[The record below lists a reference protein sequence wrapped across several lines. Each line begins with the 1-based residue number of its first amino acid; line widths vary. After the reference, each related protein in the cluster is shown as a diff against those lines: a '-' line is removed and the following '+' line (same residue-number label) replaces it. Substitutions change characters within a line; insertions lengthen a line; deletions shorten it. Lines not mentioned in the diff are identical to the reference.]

1 MDADQFSWLLSK
13 ELQGNLTA
21 EERAAME
28 AAMAAD
34 PELAEQRRLLLAFWQ
49 QQEDE
54 QDQNRITQQ
63 AFVRLVDQIKQTDPE
78 QWTAETPVIPLPE
91 YKPRR
96 SFRWLKVAA
105 LFLLLAGSAY
115 LLTLYFQHLQ
125 APAPQPL
132 ASKHNNKGYRSRIML
147 TDGSVVW
154 LNADSELKYPESF
167 EGSTERKVFLTGEAF
182 FEVAPDAQRPFFI
195 STSKM
200 NIRVLGTS
208 FNVKSYPDDV
218 KHETTLV
225 SGAIEVVLNDRP
237 DAKIRLKPNEKLVI
251 PNTSPDTL
259 TGSPQPALMISKPT
273 YFPDK
278 DSAMIETAWKEDRLI
293 FRGERFEDLA
303 LQMERWYNVE
313 IAFKDKDLAD
323 LRFTGIFRNE
333 KLETALQALQL
344 TEPFK
349 YKIDNGHV
357 IIY

>member
-1 MDADQFSWLLSK
+1 MNADQFSWLLSK

-21 EERAAME
+21 EERAVME

-34 PELAEQRRLLLAFWQ
+34 PELAVQRRLLLAFWQ
-49 QQEDE
+49 QHEDE

-63 AFVRLVDQIKQTDPE
+63 AFARLVDNIKQTD
-78 QWTAETPVIPLPE
+78 PE

-96 SFRWLKVAA
+96 SFPWLKVAA
-105 LFLLLAGSAY
+105 LVLLLAGSAY
-115 LLTLYFQHLQ
+115 LLTLYFQHRQ

-182 FEVAPDAQRPFFI
+182 FEVAPDAHRPFFI

-225 SGAIEVVLNDRP
+225 SGAIEVVLKDRP

-251 PNTSPDTL
+251 PNTSPDTI
-259 TGSPQPALMISKPT
+259 TGSLQPALMISKPT
-273 YFPDK
+273 YFPDQ

-293 FRGERFEDLA
+293 FRSERFEDLA

-313 IAFKDKDLAD
+313 IEFRDKDLAD

-357 IIY
+357 VIY